1 MESLKTAG
9 DVVKFCEERGVEMIH
24 LWFVDILGQLKAVGI
39 TRPMLEDALEG
50 GVGIDGSSVE
60 GFARIYES
68 DLIAMPD
75 VRTFQLLPWKV
86 NGENVGRL
94 ICDIQNPDGTPY
106 AGDTRHV
113 LKRALKKVEKQG
125 YTFYLGPELEYFYFK
140 GVNDRTLLDSA
151 GYFDQVP
158 DDIGTELRSRTV
170 EALQAMEISVEAAH
184 HEVAASQHEIDLK
197 YAEALKMADQTI
209 TYRYV
214 VKEIARQG
222 GYYATFM
229 PKPVYGQNG
238 SGMHVH
244 QSLWRGGKNLFF
256 DADGGYHLSDMARA
270 YISGLVTHARE
281 ISAVFSQWINSYKR
295 LIEGYEAPVYIAW
308 GQRNRSAYIRVPRYQ
323 PGKERATRIELRSPD
338 PGCNIYLAFAVM
350 LAAGLKGVREN
361 YPLPDP
367 VEENIYHMSNARQKK
382 FKILTLPRDLEE
394 AVHLLEKSEVAR
406 DALGEDIFG
415 KFIANKGE
423 EIAEY
428 AKNVSAEYDKQV
440 SDYEVRRYL
449 PIL

>member
-1 MESLKTAG
+1 MEGLKSKKEI
-9 DVVKFCEERGVEMIH
+9 VKFCEEKGVEMIH

-39 TRPMLEDALEG
+39 TLHVLADALDG

-75 VRTFQLLPWKV
+75 VSTFALLPWKV
-86 NGENVGRL
+86 NGEHVGRL

-113 LKRALKKVEKQG
+113 LKRALKRVEKQG

-140 GVNDRTLLDSA
+140 SVTDRTLLDHA

-170 EALQAMEISVEAAH
+170 EALQEMGIAVEASH
-184 HEVAASQHEIDLK
+184 HEVASSQHEIDLK
-197 YAEALKMADQTI
+197 YSEALKMADQCI

-229 PKPVYGQNG
+229 PKPVYGENG
-238 SGMHVH
+238 SGMHIH
-244 QSLWRGGKNLFF
+244 QSLFKGGKNLFF
-256 DADGGYHLSDMARA
+256 AAGDKYHLSKTGRSYLA
-270 YISGLVTHARE
+270 GLLNYMPEFASITN
-281 ISAVFSQWINSYKR
+281 QWVNSYKR
-295 LIEGYEAPVYIAW
+295 LVPGFEAPVYIAW
-308 GQRNRSAYIRVPRYQ
+308 GQRNRSALVRVPMYK
-323 PGKERATRIELRSPD
+323 PGHEKATRVELRCPD
-338 PGCNIYLAFAVM
+338 PACNPYLAFAIC
-350 LAAGLKGVREN
+350 LAAGLKGIDSNLTLR
-361 YPLPDP
+361 PP
-367 VEENIYHMSNARQKK
+367 VEEDIYEMDAKERKELEIGSLPGSLIEAIDLTEKSKVVKEALGDHVFTK
-382 FKILTLPRDLEE
+382 FIENKRIEWDAYRTQITDYE
-394 AVHLLEKSEVAR
+394 LEK
-406 DALGEDIFG
+406 
-415 KFIANKGE
+415 
-423 EIAEY
+423 Y
-428 AKNVSAEYDKQV
+428 Y
-440 SDYEVRRYL
+440 

>member
-39 TRPMLEDALEG
+39 TRPMLQDALEG

-106 AGDTRHV
+106 AGDPRQV
-113 LKRALKKVEKQG
+113 LRRALKRIDKQG
-125 YTFYLGPELEYFYFK
+125 MTYYLGPELEYFYFK
-140 GVNDRTLLDSA
+140 GVKDRTLLDSA

-170 EALQAMEISVEAAH
+170 EALQAMEIVVEASH
-184 HEVAASQHEIDLK
+184 HEVAHSQHEIDLK
-197 YAEALKMADQTI
+197 YSEALKMADQTI

-222 GYYATFM
+222 GYYASFM

-244 QSLWRGGKNLFF
+244 QSLFKGGKNLFF
-256 DADGGYHLSDMARA
+256 EAKDRYHLSKTGRSYLA
-270 YISGLVTHARE
+270 GLLHHMPEICAVTN
-281 ISAVFSQWINSYKR
+281 QWVNSYKR
-295 LIEGYEAPVYIAW
+295 LVPGFEAPVYIAW
-308 GQRNRSAYIRVPRYQ
+308 GQRNRSALVRVPMYK
-323 PGKERATRIELRSPD
+323 PGHEKSTRVELRCPD
-338 PGCNIYLAFAVM
+338 PACNPYLAFAVI
-350 LAAGLKGVREN
+350 LQAGLAGVDKEMTLKAPVEDDIYEMHGHEREKLGITSLPGSLIEALEFTQGSKLVRE
-361 YPLPDP
+361 
-367 VEENIYHMSNARQKK
+367 
-382 FKILTLPRDLEE
+382 
-394 AVHLLEKSEVAR
+394 
-406 DALGEDIFG
+406 ALGEHVFE
-415 KFIANKGE
+415 KFLENKRIE
-423 EIAEY
+423 W
-428 AKNVSAEYDKQV
+428 DKYRTQIT
-440 SDYEVRRYL
+440 DYEIEAYY